1 MPNVA
6 TSIKLPEELK
16 ARVEAAAEAAGK
28 TTHAFMLEAIERE
41 TARAERY
48 EAFLDE
54 ALQAEREMEH
64 TGLHYVAEDVFRYM
78 SARAQGKTARRPKP
92 KSWRK

>member
-1 MPNVA
+1 MANIA

-28 TTHAFMLEAIERE
+28 TSHAFMLEAIDRE

-54 ALQAEREMEH
+54 ALEAEREMEH
-64 TGLHYVAEDVFRYM
+64 TGLHYAAEDVFRYIA
-78 SARAQGKTARRPKP
+78 ARAHGKAARRPKP
-92 KSWRK
+92 KRWRK

>member
-1 MPNVA
+1 MANIA

-28 TTHAFMLEAIERE
+28 TSHAFMLEAIDRE

-54 ALQAEREMEH
+54 ALEAEREMEH
-64 TGLHYVAEDVFRYM
+64 TGLHYAAEDVFRYIA
-78 SARAQGKTARRPKP
+78 ARAQGKAARRPKP
-92 KSWRK
+92 KRWRK